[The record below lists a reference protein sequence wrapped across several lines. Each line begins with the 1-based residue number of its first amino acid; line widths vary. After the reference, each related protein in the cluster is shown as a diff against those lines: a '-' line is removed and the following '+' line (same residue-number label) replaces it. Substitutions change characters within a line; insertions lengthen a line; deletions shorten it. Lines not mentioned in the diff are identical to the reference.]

1 MNTKTLP
8 VFIVTALYLL
18 AQLGT
23 GTSIYFAIVIS
34 IAVFCGLLSVSAAG
48 GIRSALG
55 ALNAILLT
63 KFLLLGIAIKVFTLQ
78 AADSILR
85 SPSSTANV
93 MALGFLGLLLGTLL
107 CRYAPK
113 PPIVMVPAVH
123 EARMYLA
130 LTIVFTVVG
139 FAGDLLSLGSELQGN
154 GLQTGGIL
162 GVARTLSVFKSFGPI
177 AALYFAWANNS
188 KRYLTHPLVLFV
200 VALNLA
206 FGIFSTSKQGIM
218 EPIAFYLLMGFLRYG
233 FRSKPLW
240 GIVALAGLGYGG
252 IVYPYSQYVRN
263 NGGRTGDLSSRLESV
278 YQAVEAAISG
288 TLPEDRYIALQEN
301 YLGSPSLSSLDRFA
315 MIGEADRLIAGTEQ
329 ENEFTGW
336 QEITWGFKLMAP
348 SWIFPDK
355 PIIPSANLLG
365 HIANDL
371 APQDHS
377 TQMAYGSMADFY
389 NAFSYPGV
397 LFGSV
402 ALFAAIYYLLRV
414 GFGNPRGEAR
424 PFGSTIWFIVIIAKF
439 HHGLVEDCISG
450 IIPDMIFPFLAL
462 ALYSLAKYLAPLIP
476 LSGPRNRTRRSTEV
490 SSEPLA
496 MWAPQE

>member
-240 GIVALAGLGYGG
+240 GYCSWPGWGMAE
-252 IVYPYSQYVRN
+252 
-263 NGGRTGDLSSRLESV
+263 SSILIRSMYEITAAERRSLQ
-278 YQAVEAAISG
+278 QARI
-288 TLPEDRYIALQEN
+288 
-301 YLGSPSLSSLDRFA
+301 SLSSSRSSHFRYFA
-315 MIGEADRLIAGTEQ
+315 GGSLHSAPR
-329 ENEFTGW
+329 
-336 QEITWGFKLMAP
+336 KLP
-348 SWIFPDK
+348 GK
-355 PIIPSANLLG
+355 PEP
-365 HIANDL
+365 
-371 APQDHS
+371 
-377 TQMAYGSMADFY
+377 F
-389 NAFSYPGV
+389 V
-397 LFGSV
+397 
-402 ALFAAIYYLLRV
+402 
-414 GFGNPRGEAR
+414 AR
-424 PFGSTIWFIVIIAKF
+424 PFCHDW
-439 HHGLVEDCISG
+439 
-450 IIPDMIFPFLAL
+450 
-462 ALYSLAKYLAPLIP
+462 
-476 LSGPRNRTRRSTEV
+476 
-490 SSEPLA
+490 
-496 MWAPQE
+496 